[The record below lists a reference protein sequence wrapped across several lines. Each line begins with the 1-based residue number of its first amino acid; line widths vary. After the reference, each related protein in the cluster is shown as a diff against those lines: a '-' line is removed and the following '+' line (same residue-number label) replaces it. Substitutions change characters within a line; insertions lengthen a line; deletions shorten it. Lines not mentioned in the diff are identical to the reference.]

1 MFSNDENARPLLEI
15 QSSEKEQMDVTD
27 CCYTQSDIRF
37 LPLPLSI
44 RWDQLVKKWF
54 TEIQHA
60 NQQIQA
66 LKAELADARKTS
78 HEVALEHEQQR
89 EALKS
94 ELADSRKTA
103 HEAAL
108 VQEQQ
113 REALKSELA
122 DAHKA
127 ALVQEQQHEMLKEE
141 LAAARKTLDNAIEE
155 ESTIKEMA
163 KDVIDECESR
173 MQGAGRELLALAA
186 KMRKDREAAMEE
198 SLQCETVEYDIV
210 DAHETTSRKKE
221 RCDAIKA
228 HYAVSREIVAE
239 VQQQHEALIGETMA
253 AFETSVERGRECD
266 KLNAKLTN
274 ARKASYEQRQRC
286 KALEIELA
294 DAYEDFDELEQQH
307 EALQA
312 ELTTAHDVAVK
323 QEEQCKALEIG
334 LAGARKAAIEQKE
347 QCEALEIEL
356 AGAREEIV
364 KQRETLEDELDDVL
378 ETAIGSEQQCELLET
393 DLADALDEVKEL
405 KHNRES
411 PKMAFEKERS
421 ANSVS
426 IDDAIRKLDDRMDQA
441 DQRRLTLE
449 IKIDD
454 TLKAAVSSKQQ
465 YEQLELKLVDV
476 LDEID
481 ELNQQ
486 RNAQQMAAGKDRST
500 NVEFLNN
507 RLLKPNEDLYQARL
521 RCATLMTEIDDS
533 LKAADRSKQQYEQL
547 EFDLNDALDE
557 FEELKQK
564 REALQMSLRMESS
577 SNVESIN
584 DIMCKRDEDLHT
596 TDQRYQTLVDA
607 LKKAHEDTAEEKSQR
622 EKVKHDLADACKAM
636 VEVDRQWTNRWE
648 TMKRE
653 HHAEIEHLRAN
664 THPKPAEVAHP
675 MSPSST
681 PRESSGDES
690 PAN

>member
-1 MFSNDENARPLLEI
+1 MFTNDENTPPLSEM
-15 QSSEKEQMDVTD
+15 QSSEKEQMTVTD
-27 CCYTQSDIRF
+27 CCYAQPDIRF
-37 LPLPLSI
+37 LPPPLSNC
-44 RWDQLVKKWF
+44 WNQLVKKWF
-54 TEIQHA
+54 TELQHA
-60 NQQIQA
+60 DQQIQA
-66 LKAELADARKTS
+66 LKAEL
-78 HEVALEHEQQR
+78 
-89 EALKS
+89 
-94 ELADSRKTA
+94 
-103 HEAAL
+103 EAAQL
-108 VQEQQ
+108 T
-113 REALKSELA
+113 
-122 DAHKA
+122 DTHKA
-127 ALVQEQQHEMLKEE
+127 ALVQEQQHEVLKEE

-253 AFETSVERGRECD
+253 AFETSVERGRQCD

-274 ARKASYEQRQRC
+274 ARKIAYEQRQWR

-294 DAYEDFDELEQQH
+294 DTHEDFDELEQQH

-323 QEEQCKALEIG
+323 QE
-334 LAGARKAAIEQKE
+334 E

-378 ETAIGSEQQCELLET
+378 EVAIGLEQQCKLLETELAGARKEIVKQRETLEDELDDVLEAAIGSEKQCEVFEA

-411 PKMAFEKERS
+411 PRMAFEKERS
-421 ANSVS
+421 TNSVS
-426 IDDAIRKLDDRMDQA
+426 IDDAIRKLDDLMDQA

-454 TLKAAVSSKQQ
+454 TLKAAVGSKQQ
-465 YEQLELKLVDV
+465 YEQLELKLAVV

-486 RNAQQMAAGKDRST
+486 RNAQQMAVGKDRST
-500 NVEFLNN
+500 NFESLNN
-507 RLLKPNEDLYQARL
+507 RLLKPNQDLHQARL
-521 RCATLMTEIDDS
+521 RCATLMTEIDDA
-533 LKAADRSKQQYEQL
+533 LKAADRLKQQYEQL

-564 REALQMSLRMESS
+564 REALQMSLRMEFS
-577 SNVESIN
+577 SNVESID
-584 DIMCKRDEDLHT
+584 DIMRKRDEDLHS

-607 LKKAHEDTAEEKSQR
+607 LNKAHEDIAEEKSQR
-622 EKVKHDLADACKAM
+622 EIVKHALTDACKAM
-636 VEVDRQWTNRWE
+636 VALDRQWMNRWE
-648 TMKRE
+648 AMQRE
-653 HHAEIEHLRAN
+653 HHAEIEHLCAN

-690 PAN
+690 SAK